1 MESLKQNTTYQILKL
16 RLELME
22 SNERERL
29 SIRKFGYGNE
39 AKKFKLIRKEINNK
53 LDVIKQDLQIRYYSL
68 ELTSANIKEL
78 EMISNTLLEF
88 KDFDETLLT
97 KVENKIAE
105 LNAVKEN
112 ATKNYDFKKAS
123 IAREESHI
131 LMQYFRTHN
140 C

>member
-29 SIRKFGYGNE
+29 SIRKFGYGDE

-53 LDVIKQDLQIRYYSL
+53 LDVIKQDLQRRYDSL

-131 LMQYFRTHN
+131 LMQYFRNHN